1 MRVDVLLTAD
11 AMGKMMYAHFK
22 DDVRTFPARTCLRKL
37 HLLGDFFFLSSIF

>member
-22 DDVRTFPARTCLRKL
+22 DDVRTFQR
-37 HLLGDFFFLSSIF
+37 